1 MRRSECDCGG
11 GACWPCWS
19 WLISGVLASP
29 LVWRVAW
36 QLSPG
41 LIVCALF
48 WLASLRWGIDCFHET
63 DLAWSRR
70 FMLLGMVGLGLNA
83 TVTLAN
89 GGYMPVLDDTVSRSV
104 WVAATDRHTPAVPGR
119 PVRRLQYR
127 GHLHPGRLAGPLRL
141 LVRPTTPAGAQ
152 GRGDVMRTDDRTD
165 FDDPEGGTRA
175 LGLALLWILV
185 LVVVAVCA
193 LSLNLLTTIER
204 AYRMGVL
211 R

>member
-70 FMLLGMVGLGLNA
+70 FMLLSMIGLGLNA

-89 GGYMPVLDDTVSRSV
+89 GGYMPVLDDTASLSV
-104 WVAATDRHTPAVPGR
+104 WVAATDAHA
-119 PVRRLQYR
+119 LLFLADQY
-127 GHLHPGRLAGPLRL
+127 AG
-141 LVRPTTPAGAQ
+141 VSI
-152 GRGDVMRTDDRTD
+152 GDVCIL
-165 FDDPEGGTRA
+165 GGLLGRFVYWCARPRPQARRA
-175 LGLALLWILV
+175 EV
-185 LVVVAVCA
+185 M
-193 LSLNLLTTIER
+193 S
-204 AYRMGVL
+204 
-211 R
+211 